1 MSKKDI
7 ERRKKFMLELLG
19 DPIYKPMRLRE
30 IATLLRLSKEEKR
43 DLYDILDELCDE
55 GKVSVDHKG
64 RYEKVKGKWK
74 KKKDDRYYDDRRE
87 DYGADYGVKK
97 KDKNKDKNRDKD
109 KEKGRDWEKDKKK
122 EKTKDRGREKD
133 RDKKY
138 RRNRDRDFSDEDY
151 GYEDE
156 YLEGTQAEGTFIGHP
171 KGFGFVE
178 IEGQDEDVFIPES
191 DTGTA
196 MHQDKVRII
205 IRDGQKEGKR
215 KEGVVVKVLER
226 GMPEIVGTYQLNR
239 DFGFVISDNP
249 KFSKDIFI
257 PRKEAAGIKNGDK
270 VIAVITDYGSRNKN
284 PEGKI
289 KENLGNIRTPGTDI
303 LAIVKSFGI
312 PSEFPEK
319 VMKQAQR
326 VPDHVLDADRDGRLD
341 LRHLQTVTIDGE
353 DAKDLDDAISLTK
366 EGEIYHLGVHIA
378 DVSNYVQYN
387 SALDK
392 EALKRGTSV
401 YLADRVVPMLPER
414 LSNGICS
421 LNQGE
426 DRLALSCLMDINEK
440 GKVVSHQIAE
450 TVINV
455 DERMCY
461 TDVKNILEDTDEE
474 AKKRYEALIPMF
486 FMMKEL
492 SGILRNSRHHRGSI
506 DFDFP
511 ESKII
516 LNAAG
521 KAIDVK
527 PYEANVATKII
538 EDFMLMANETVAQEY
553 CTEEIPFVY
562 RTHDNPD
569 PEKVESLL
577 TLLHNQGVKIQKA
590 KEEITPKEIQ
600 QIIEGIEGLPNE
612 AMISRLVLR
621 SMKQAKYTT
630 ECSGHFGLAAKYY
643 CHFTS
648 PIRRYPDLQIHRI
661 IKDNLRG
668 RLMREG
674 RTEHYREIL
683 DEVARQSSVCE
694 RRADEAERES
704 DKLKKAE
711 YMSYHLDEE
720 FEGIISGVTGWGL
733 YVELPNTVE
742 GLVHVNTLRDDY
754 YVFDQESYELCGEM
768 TRKVY
773 KLGDKVRVRVADADK
788 MLKTVDFE
796 LVSDVWDTDEE

>member
-43 DLYDILDELCDE
+43 DLYDVLDELCDE

-156 YLEGTQAEGTFIGHP
+156 YLKGTQAEGTFIGHP

-326 VPDHVLDADRDGRLD
+326 VLDHVLDADRDGRLD

>member
-1 MSKKDI
+1 
-7 ERRKKFMLELLG
+7 
-19 DPIYKPMRLRE
+19 
-30 IATLLRLSKEEKR
+30 
-43 DLYDILDELCDE
+43 
-55 GKVSVDHKG
+55 
-64 RYEKVKGKWK
+64 
-74 KKKDDRYYDDRRE
+74 
-87 DYGADYGVKK
+87 
-97 KDKNKDKNRDKD
+97 
-109 KEKGRDWEKDKKK
+109 
-122 EKTKDRGREKD
+122 
-133 RDKKY
+133 
-138 RRNRDRDFSDEDY
+138 
-151 GYEDE
+151 
-156 YLEGTQAEGTFIGHP
+156 
-171 KGFGFVE
+171 
-178 IEGQDEDVFIPES
+178 
-191 DTGTA
+191 